1 MPDSITWYDLLEKLR
16 KLDEVTL
23 LEALDLSSSDI
34 VDRYQDVIELR
45 QDVLF
50 DWFEEEDESE

>member
-1 MPDSITWYDLLEKLR
+1 MSDSITWYDLLEQLR

-23 LEALDLSSSDI
+23 LEVLDLNSSDI
-34 VDRYQDVIELR
+34 VDRYEDVIELR

-50 DWFEEEDESE
+50 DWFEEDDDE

>member
-50 DWFEEEDESE
+50 DWFEEEDDE